1 MNRFSALDDSDNE
14 EQVKPKTAPKETKV
28 NATGSG
34 AAPKTKA
41 EKPLPRKIPGAKPD
55 GGIFAV
61 EENVKKEN
69 SRGGGQRGG
78 GTQRRVDPKRDGK
91 KTDGKD
97 GKKRLYEKRSGTGR
111 GREVSR
117 GGRGPHGAGNVK
129 QEAMDA
135 EKDPSKADIE
145 VNTEDAEDVSPEETE
160 EDSSAV
166 AFDDFM
172 VQREAARVKALSLTG
187 REKKANE
194 ESVFQFTGK
203 GTRDKEQRSTS
214 KQTLVGNFKFEAP
227 AESRG
232 DRRDDRRDNNRRGGR
247 GDRKSGSGSGSGK
260 SSSGKS
266 GKGQVLNEKD
276 FPVL

>member
-34 AAPKTKA
+34 AAPKTKG
-41 EKPLPRKIPGAKPD
+41 EKPPPRKIPGAKPD
-55 GGIFAV
+55 AATFAV

-69 SRGGGQRGG
+69 TRGGGQRGG

-91 KTDGKD
+91 KTD

-203 GTRDKEQRSTS
+203 GTREKEQRSTS

-232 DRRDDRRDNNRRGGR
+232 DRRDNNRRAGR
-247 GDRKSGSGSGSGK
+247 GDRKSGSGK